1 MQKNARS
8 GLDSY
13 NTLYKAMG
21 FERLGLF
28 RLFAKMYHCWEVLY
42 PGSSIHVTPSFVF
55 PHVVY
60 VDKSAQAK
68 KFFSAHE
75 EVRDFVTRNKEY
87 KRKPFIQFLHQDYTE
102 ALPLQTES
110 FDLLL
115 SLFAGNITPVCTPYL
130 RTGGLLLTNQR
141 DRIEAD
147 FKLTAAIRFQ
157 AGKYQFTE
165 TGDIPP
171 ANPDRKYLRRSAR
184 GMEYVETETY
194 FVFQKCRGKK

>member
-1 MQKNARS
+1 MPKNARS
-8 GLDSY
+8 VLDSY
-13 NTLYKAMG
+13 NTLYKAMD
-21 FERLGLF
+21 FERLDLF
-28 RLFAKMYHCWEVLY
+28 RLVAQTYYCREVLY

-68 KFFSAHE
+68 RFFAAHE
-75 EVRDFVTRNKEY
+75 EVRDFVTRNKKY
-87 KRKPFIQFLHQDYTE
+87 KRKPFIQFLHQDYSE
-102 ALPLQTES
+102 SLPLQTES

-115 SLFAGNITPVCTPYL
+115 SLFTGNIAQVCAPYL

-141 DRIEAD
+141 KRIEPG

-157 AGKYQFTE
+157 SGKYRFLE

-171 ANPDRKYLRRSAR
+171 AEPGRKYLRRSAR
-184 GMEYVETETY
+184 GLEYVETETY
-194 FVFQKCRGKK
+194 FVFQKYRGTK